1 METHTVRMGFQL
13 IVQVFAQVIRLKR
26 AAPITHF
33 LFMVLIVQVK
43 ILNYFS
49 VGLNIIWENFLS
61 KREN

>member
-13 IVQVFAQVIRLKR
+13 IVQVFAQVIRPKR
-26 AAPITHF
+26 AAPLTHI
-33 LFMVLIVQVK
+33 LFIVLIVQVN

-49 VGLNIIWENFLS
+49 VGFNIIWEDFLS